1 MERVV
6 LGDPAWSDT
15 FPHCVVPLADEWL
28 VSVLLRC
35 DEVNHWGSGETFR
48 YLLHSTDHP
57 GFGLQSSLLVVPFS
71 LLKCLA
77 QFLMVSPQCLL
88 ATTYSAEL
96 ARLYPS
102 DEPHPHLLLGPSFF
116 PQGRI
121 RRLRY
126 GQREFGKKRKIHLC
140 PACIAETR
148 LIKRTETLPYLR
160 HCPIHHIAFQE
171 RCPCGTSLTFFSRGT
186 PPFTCFGCGL
196 NWSEFPHI
204 SISPRRATLEHDLLA
219 LYELFLVQGT
229 ETLKASALCLARS
242 RVKEHES
249 LHLKLSGR
257 KMIPGTMHVL
267 DQLSLGHI
275 VDILVSTD
283 VSPKDIATAEIP

>member
-6 LGDPAWSDT
+6 IGDPAWSDT
-15 FPHCVVPLADEWL
+15 FPHRVTPLADEWL

-57 GFGLQSSLLVVPFS
+57 GFGPGSSLLVVPFS
-71 LLKCLA
+71 LLECLA
-77 QFLMVSPQCLL
+77 QCLMVSPQCLL

-96 ARLYPS
+96 ARLYPGN
-102 DEPHPHLLLGPSFF
+102 EPHPHLLLGPSFS
-116 PQGRI
+116 PEGRI

-126 GQREFGKKRKIHLC
+126 GQRAFGRKWNIHLC

-160 HCPIHHIAFQE
+160 SCPIHHIAFQE

-186 PPFTCFGCGL
+186 SPFTCSGCGL
-196 NWSEFPHI
+196 DWGEFPHL
-204 SISPRRATLEHDLLA
+204 SISPRRVALERDLLA

-229 ETLKASALCLARS
+229 ETLKTAALRLARS
-242 RVKEHES
+242 QVKEHAS

-257 KMIPGTMHVL
+257 KLIPGTRHIL
-267 DQLSLGHI
+267 DQLSLR
-275 VDILVSTD
+275 
-283 VSPKDIATAEIP
+283 AYC